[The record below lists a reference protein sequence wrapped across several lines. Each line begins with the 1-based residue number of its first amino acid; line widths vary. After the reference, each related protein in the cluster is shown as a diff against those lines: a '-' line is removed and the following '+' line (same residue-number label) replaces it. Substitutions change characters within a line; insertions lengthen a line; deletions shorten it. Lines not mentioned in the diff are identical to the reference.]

1 MRLNPLGNGEV
12 AWGLFAATAM
22 RAGVG
27 FATFLLAFG
36 LRREHA
42 NLGLYA
48 LALSASGVGSMIGL
62 ALVTRLRTMRSEPT
76 LLFGAL
82 FFAGVGA
89 FIVSLQPMLG
99 IQVLLAGWL
108 GLAASVLQPS
118 FDSLTQRNIAES
130 SQGRTFARFAVRQQL
145 AWVLGALV
153 PVAVPLSFGFGDRIL
168 AVALLLASGWYIV
181 GRKQRA

>member
-1 MRLNPLGNGEV
+1 
-12 AWGLFAATAM
+12 M

-36 LRREHA
+36 LRRGHA
-42 NLGLYA
+42 NLGIYA

-62 ALVTRLRTMRSEPT
+62 ALVTRMRTQKSEPA
-76 LLFGAL
+76 LLFAALFGAGL
-82 FFAGVGA
+82 GA
-89 FIVSLQPMLG
+89 FFVSLQPLLA

-118 FDSLTQRNIAES
+118 FDSLTQRNIAQS

-145 AWVLGALV
+145 AWVVGALV
-153 PVAVPLSFGFGDRIL
+153 PVAVPLGFGFGDRIL
-168 AVALLLASGWYIV
+168 AIALIIASGWYLV
-181 GRKQRA
+181 GRQQRAR